1 MLMDIQLV
9 RDLVIIISG
18 IVVTVVAIIVAV
30 TMTSIYRKVN
40 DILTSTKTAAMK
52 LEAMATLAGDELC
65 KPMIQVAGFIQ
76 GIAVGIGKMSEIFK
90 KGG

>member
-1 MLMDIQLV
+1 MEIQLL

-18 IVVTVVAIIVAV
+18 IAVTVVAIVVAV

-40 DILTSTKTAAMK
+40 DILTSTRTAAMK
-52 LEAMATLAGDELC
+52 LEAMATLAGDELYR
-65 KPMIQVAGFIQ
+65 PMIQIAGFVQ
-76 GIAVGIGKMSEIFK
+76 GVAAGIAKISEIFK